1 MTRYSF
7 QITNGQNFLHSEELA
22 SDAAA
27 WHEAIL
33 TVRDIESTLSSEGGN
48 WSLEVRRGEKPIFRI
63 DVTARRIEP

>member
-1 MTRYSF
+1 MTHYSF
-7 QITNGQNFLHSEELA
+7 HITNGQNFLHSEELA

-27 WHEAIL
+27 WHEAIH

-48 WSLEVRRGEKPIFRI
+48 WSLEVRRDEKPLFRI